1 MDKLVNIG
9 YGDWFRHQADV
20 GKIAAHEVA
29 RVVAVHKD
37 SCLITKGEGEVF
49 AECSGNLLYL
59 SDSPFDLP
67 TTGDWIYADFYDD
80 DSHAI
85 IHGVL
90 PRKTLLKRKT
100 AGKLVDFQLI
110 AANIDVAFIMQSVD
124 YNFNLRRLERYLVM
138 VNENEITPII
148 LLSKCDLVSP
158 DEVGEI
164 KKNIMSVTPHTS
176 VLAFS
181 NLSRENISTIKSS
194 LLPGKTYCLL
204 GSSGVGKTTLLNSII
219 GSEQFETQAVSKKQ
233 SKGRHTTTSRELVQ
247 LNNGALVID
256 TPGMRELGNMS
267 IDAGIDET
275 FSEILELAEL
285 CQFRDCSHTNEKGC
299 TILAAIK
306 AGELDEQRYKNY
318 VKMKNE
324 SAFHDMSYSEKR
336 KKDKEFGKM
345 VKSVMKS
352 KKKR

>member
-1 MDKLVNIG
+1 MDKLENIG
-9 YGDWFRHQADV
+9 YGDWFRNQVDV
-20 GKIAAHEVA
+20 DEIATHGVA

-37 SCLITKGEGEVF
+37 SCLITKGDEDVF

-59 SDSPFDLP
+59 SDSPLDLP
-67 TTGDWIYADFYDD
+67 TTGDWVYADFYDD

-100 AGKLVDFQLI
+100 AGKLVDFQPI

-124 YNFNLRRLERYLVM
+124 HNFNLRRLERYLAM
-138 VNENEITPII
+138 VKENEITPII

-158 DEVGEI
+158 DEVEEI
-164 KKNIMSVTPHTS
+164 KKNIINITPHTS

-181 NLSRENISTIKSS
+181 NLTRENITAIKSS
-194 LLPGKTYCLL
+194 LLPRKTYCLL

-219 GSEQFETQAVSKKQ
+219 GSEQFETQAVSKRQ

-247 LNNGALVID
+247 LDNGALLID

-285 CQFRDCSHTNEKGC
+285 CQFRDCSHTNEKKC
-299 TILAAIK
+299 AILAAIK
-306 AGELDEQRYKNY
+306 AGVLDEQRYKNY

-345 VKSVMKS
+345 IKSVMKS